1 LGSAGRIA
9 DDRLVQGP
17 QSPRRLCVG
26 FDAGHLLERGTDVAL
41 YDYAEGNEEVL
52 GHHSLILC
60 PAQADVSA
68 LDKFR
73 RRFSVCL
80 YRDRTDL
87 EHMLA
92 DVDVYYVQ
100 DHGARPPG
108 GRARPPHGRTV
119 VHCVFEAN
127 EPHGDV
133 YAAISRCVAEQ
144 HGVPGEQSCPV
155 VPYIVRQPPPVNGDL
170 RGQLGIPAAATV
182 LGRHGGFDTFDIP
195 FVKEEVVRALATRD
209 DLWFVFLNT
218 RPFAPPHPRL
228 VHLPATVDLVAKARF
243 VRTCDAMLHARAEGE
258 TFGLAVA
265 EFSVCHKPVLTWL
278 GSRDMYH
285 AEVLGTK
292 GIYYRGPE
300 DLRRILGL
308 LCPVTGDFDAY
319 SRRFA
324 PDVVMQQFAAVFLG
338 DTPNAVPTA
347 RRTHPARRT
356 AAGCG

>member
-1 LGSAGRIA
+1 MQGSSGH
-9 DDRLVQGP
+9 
-17 QSPRRLCVG
+17 RRLRVA

-41 YDYAEGNEEVL
+41 YDYAEGNEDVL
-52 GHHSLILC
+52 GHRSCILC

-73 RRFSVCL
+73 QRFTVCL
-80 YRDRTDL
+80 YRDRADL
-87 EHMLA
+87 EHLLEN
-92 DVDVYYVQ
+92 VDVYYVQ
-100 DHGARPPG
+100 DHGARPTG
-108 GRARPPHGRTV
+108 GRARPKHGRTV
-119 VHCVFEAN
+119 VHCVFEAK

-144 HGVPGEQSCPV
+144 HGAPGREPCPV
-155 VPYIVRQPPPVNGDL
+155 VPYIVREPPAASGDL
-170 RGQLGIPAAATV
+170 RGQLGIPAGATV
-182 LGRHGGFDTFDIP
+182 LGRHGGFGTFDVP
-195 FVKEEVVRALATRD
+195 FVHEEVVRALTARD

-265 EFSVCHKPVLTWL
+265 EFSVCNKPVLTWL

-292 GIYYRGPE
+292 GLYYRGPA
-300 DLRRILGL
+300 DLRRMLGL
-308 LCPVTGDFDAY
+308 FRPVTGDFDAY

-324 PDVVMQQFAAVFLG
+324 PQVVMQQFASVFLG
-338 DTPNAVPTA
+338 AAPVAIPTA
-347 RRTHPARRT
+347 AVRRV
-356 AAGCG
+356 AAPRP

>member
-1 LGSAGRIA
+1 LGWAGRIA
-9 DDRLVQGP
+9 DEHLVQGSQTP
-17 QSPRRLCVG
+17 GRLCVG

-41 YDYAEGNEEVL
+41 FDYAEGTEEVL
-52 GHHSLILC
+52 GHRSLILC

-80 YRDRTDL
+80 YRDRAAL
-87 EHMLA
+87 EHLLA
-92 DVDVYYVQ
+92 NVDVYYVQ
-100 DHGARPPG
+100 DHGARPPH
-108 GRARPPHGRTV
+108 GRARPAHGRTV
-119 VHCVFEAN
+119 VHCVFEAR

-133 YAAISRCVAEQ
+133 YAAISSCVAEQ
-144 HGVPGEQSCPV
+144 HGVPGEKPCPV
-155 VPYIVRQPPPVNGDL
+155 VPYIVRQPPPDTGDL

-195 FVKEEVVRALATRD
+195 FVKQEVVRALATRE

-228 VHLPATVDLVAKARF
+228 VHLPATVDLGAKARF

-278 GSRDMYH
+278 GSRDMFH

-292 GIYYRGPE
+292 GIYYRGAD

-308 LCPVTGDFDAY
+308 FRPVTGDFDAY

-324 PDVVMQQFAAVFLG
+324 PAVVMRQFAEVFLDDAFAAVL
-338 DTPNAVPTA
+338 DA
-347 RRTHPARRT
+347 R
-356 AAGCG
+356 

>member
-1 LGSAGRIA
+1 MQGSQAT
-9 DDRLVQGP
+9 
-17 QSPRRLCVG
+17 RRLCVA

-52 GHHSLILC
+52 GHRSLILC

-73 RRFSVCL
+73 QRFSVCL
-80 YRDRTDL
+80 YRDRADL
-87 EHMLA
+87 EHLLA
-92 DVDVYYVQ
+92 NVDVYYVQ

-108 GRARPPHGRTV
+108 GRARPPQGRTV
-119 VHCVFEAN
+119 VHCVFEAK

-133 YAAISRCVAEQ
+133 YAAISSWVAEH
-144 HGVPGEQSCPV
+144 HGVPGRRPCPV
-155 VPYIVRQPPPVNGDL
+155 VPYIVRRPPAATGDL
-170 RGQLGIPAAATV
+170 RGHLGIPAGATV
-182 LGRHGGFDTFDIP
+182 LGRHGGLGTFNIP
-195 FVKEEVVRALATRD
+195 FVHGEVMRALAERD

-218 RPFAPPHPRL
+218 RPFAPPHQRI

-278 GSRDMYH
+278 GSGDMYH

-300 DLRRILGL
+300 DLRRILGRFR
-308 LCPVTGDFDAY
+308 PVTGDFDAY

-324 PDVVMQQFAAVFLG
+324 PEVVMQQFAAVFLG
-338 DTPNAVPTA
+338 AQ
-347 RRTHPARRT
+347 PAAIPVTRSRVIMKRL
-356 AAGCG
+356 ANRP